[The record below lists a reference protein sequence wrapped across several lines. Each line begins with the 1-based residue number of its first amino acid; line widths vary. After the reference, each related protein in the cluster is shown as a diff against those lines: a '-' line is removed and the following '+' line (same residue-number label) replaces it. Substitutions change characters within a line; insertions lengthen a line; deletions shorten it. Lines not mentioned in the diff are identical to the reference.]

1 LKAEGIKLRILFLS
15 HYFPPEVNAPASRTY
30 EHCRQWVEAGH
41 QVTVVTCQPNHPQ
54 GEVYPGYRNKLFQRE
69 MVDGIAVIRLWTWIS
84 ANEGF
89 IKRTLGYISYMLM
102 SILFCFSYGRNDV
115 LISTSPQF
123 FNGWAG
129 YFVSRIKG
137 IPWVLE
143 IRDLWPESIVAVG
156 AIKNRKIISMLERIE
171 RFCYRKA
178 EQVVVVTQSFKKH
191 IQACGIPDNKI
202 HVIYNGVDTS
212 LFDPIKQRR
221 DNECSSSS
229 CLPGPLFAQL
239 QGKFVAAYIG
249 THGMA
254 HGLNALLDAALLLK
268 AEDNIHILLVGD
280 GAERRQLMARS
291 EALGLG
297 NVTIYGQVPR
307 LDMPDIWSL
316 CDVSLVLLKKSDL
329 FKTVIPSKIFESMA
343 MCKPIVLGVEGEVKT
358 IIEKSGSGLCVEPES
373 PEQIAAAI
381 TALNHSKN
389 RCASMGKAGAAY
401 VLKNFDR
408 KILARDF
415 LDILLKTQDRGF
427 HAKAELSA
435 KQKLPRQDAR

>member
-1 LKAEGIKLRILFLS
+1 MKILFLS
-15 HYFPPEVNAPASRTY
+15 HYFSPEVNAPASRTY

-54 GEVYPGYRNKLFQRE
+54 GKVYEGYRNRLFQRE
-69 MVDGIAVIRLWTWIS
+69 DVDGIAVIRLWTWIS

-89 IKRTLGYISYMLM
+89 IKRTLGYISYMFM
-102 SILFCFSYGRNDV
+102 SIIFCFSYGRHDV

-129 YFVSRIKG
+129 YFVSRLKR

-156 AIKNRKIISMLERIE
+156 AIKNRQIISMLERIE

-178 EQVVVVTQSFKKH
+178 EQIIVVTQSFKRH
-191 IQACGIPDNKI
+191 IQDYGIPDNKI
-202 HVIYNGVDTS
+202 HVIYNGVDTN
-212 LFDPIKQRR
+212 LFDPIKQGRV
-221 DNECSSSS
+221 DECFSLSSIHDER
-229 CLPGPLFAQL
+229 LTRLKN
-239 QGKFVAAYIG
+239 KFVAAYIG

-254 HGLNALLDAALLLK
+254 HGLDSLLDAAVLLK

-280 GAERRQLMARS
+280 GAERSHLVARS
-291 EALGLG
+291 EALGLT

-307 LDMPDIWSL
+307 QDMPNIWSL
-316 CDVSLVLLKKSDL
+316 CDVSLVLLKKSEL

-343 MCKPIVLGVEGEVKT
+343 MRKPIILGVEGEVKQ
-358 IIEKSGSGLCVEPES
+358 IIEESASGICVEPES
-373 PEQIAAAI
+373 PKQIAAAI
-381 TALNHSKN
+381 TTLHQSKN
-389 RCASMGKAGAAY
+389 RCGKMGKAGVDY

-415 LDILLKTQDRGF
+415 LDILEKTKDRHFYNETG
-427 HAKAELSA
+427 LSE
-435 KQKLPRQDAR
+435 KQNLDRQDIR